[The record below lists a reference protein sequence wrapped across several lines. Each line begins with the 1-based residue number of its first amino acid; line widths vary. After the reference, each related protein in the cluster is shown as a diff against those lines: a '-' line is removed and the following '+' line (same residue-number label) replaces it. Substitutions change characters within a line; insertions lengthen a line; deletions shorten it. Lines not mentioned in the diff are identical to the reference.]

1 MNRGLIEESSI
12 KKSQLETVELK
23 STITEIKKSLV
34 ELKADLNKQNKGK
47 LNISHLRLSSL
58 MKRKQMNKM
67 CIKVYHHVDRNTQNR
82 NLRREQKQ
90 AE

>member
-1 MNRGLIEESSI
+1 MNTGLIEESSI

-58 MKRKQMNKM
+58 MKTN
-67 CIKVYHHVDRNTQNR
+67 
-82 NLRREQKQ
+82 E
-90 AE
+90 